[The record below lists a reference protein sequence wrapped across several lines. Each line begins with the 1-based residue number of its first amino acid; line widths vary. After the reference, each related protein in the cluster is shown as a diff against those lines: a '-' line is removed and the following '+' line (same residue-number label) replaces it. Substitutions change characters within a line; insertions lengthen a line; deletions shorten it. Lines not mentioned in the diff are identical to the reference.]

1 MKFNDN
7 FLKYLH
13 MITKEKR
20 KARTIEEF
28 HQCFIDS
35 PLEKKQTVGNKKSFP
50 LIKSILVT
58 LFIPGVVLAGYQFQ
72 NKVESP
78 VRPEPSSEK
87 ITTQIKQDQLKQQ
100 TRDKYQNRIKSIQAL
115 LKEAKELIAQLDYP
129 EDLTDLPTPAE
140 FSKELNL
147 LETSLRT
154 RQEQEQISRI
164 YRADVSKIKHQEEA
178 DKRQGRHQA
187 ELDNNY
193 RIIEQEQKKRYQEQ
207 IELMEASRAQA
218 RARQEKQERLNLE
231 RVRQQRE
238 ALEKEY
244 KVEQARQQQVK
255 LQQQLREQQAHGI
268 RYQNISFIEPI
279 TGMGFIRVKAGTFM
293 MGSPEK
299 DVDRF
304 FNETLHEVNL
314 SKDYYLGKYEVTQRE
329 WEVIMGKNPSYFK
342 NCGENCPVD
351 NVSWNKVQEFIRR
364 LNEKAKARGERGGFR
379 LPTEAEWEYAAR
391 AGTKTPFSFGEN
403 INTSQVNY
411 NGNEPYNGG
420 RKGKYRVKTI
430 EAYSLQGNA
439 WGFHAMHG
447 NVWEWVS
454 DVYVSYPESSVTDP
468 DVQSGGSRRVSRG
481 GSWDDYAGYCRSSF
495 RGRLKPN
502 SSDNDL
508 GFRLARSSY

>member
-1 MKFNDN
+1 MKFHDN
-7 FLKYLH
+7 CLKYLQ

-20 KARTIEEF
+20 KARSIEAF
-28 HQCFIDS
+28 HQHFIDS
-35 PLEKKQTVGNKKSFP
+35 PLEKKQTVANKKSLP
-50 LIKSILVT
+50 MIKSILVT
-58 LFIPGVVLAGYQFQ
+58 LFIPGVALAGYQFQ

-78 VRPEPSSEK
+78 ARTEPSSEK

-154 RQEQEQISRI
+154 RQEQEQ
-164 YRADVSKIKHQEEA
+164 
-178 DKRQGRHQA
+178 
-187 ELDNNY
+187 
-193 RIIEQEQKKRYQEQ
+193 KKRYQEQ
-207 IELMEASRAQA
+207 VELMAASRAQA
-218 RARQEKQERLNLE
+218 QARQEKQERLNLE

-238 ALEKEY
+238 ALEKEH
-244 KVEQARQQQVK
+244 KMQQARQQQIK
-255 LQQQLREQQAHGI
+255 LQQQLREQQTHGI

-314 SKDYYLGKYEVTQRE
+314 TKDYYLGKYEVTQRE

-351 NVSWNKVQEFIRR
+351 NVSWNKVQKFIRR
-364 LNEKAKARGERGGFR
+364 LNETARARGERGGYR

-411 NGNEPYNGG
+411 DGNEPYNGG
-420 RKGKYRVKTI
+420 RKGEYRVKTV